1 MIIPWIAFLKDD
13 EQLLIETPTSRR
25 VANGPG
31 TVITPALAR
40 VHRRQGLTLGPTDYL
55 RVRDT
60 LSGELRNVVGPRLYF
75 LGANEEVAL
84 RMHAIALKRNQ
95 YIRLVDRRSGAIRV
109 ERGEQLVVLAPTEEI
124 LEDAREGINID
135 EQAAVLLRNISDGS
149 LELITTPQVFVP
161 ASNQEIVEVRRR
173 VRLED
178 HEAVVV
184 KDRAGAYSV
193 RRGRDSDRAFFLGPY
208 DELVT
213 FRWSSG
219 LHKDRRELRITHL
232 DQRPKFMWYE
242 FEARTQDNV
251 ELVIGITFFWQIVD
265 VERMVHTTD
274 DTPGDVCSHA
284 RSQIIQ
290 SVSQVSLERFLAAF
304 NPIIADAVRGS
315 DDGFYAERGAVL
327 HAVEVRSVA
336 CKDPAT
342 QRVLQEIIQETTNRL
357 NRLQQQESEND
368 VRLRQIRGEIEA
380 EELRG
385 QLMEVRRAVELAE
398 AEIGGGAEAS
408 RVRAFLDAL
417 GVGVEQADKL
427 ALFNTLRKQEA
438 LAALSSGS
446 ASLFFTPEDVDLRI
460 QTR

>member
-1 MIIPWIAFLKDD
+1 MIIPWVAFLKED
-13 EQLLIETPTSRR
+13 EQLLIETPTRRR

-31 TVITPALAR
+31 AVITPALSR
-40 VHRRQGLTLGPTDYL
+40 VSRREAIALGPTDYL

-60 LSGELRNVVGPRLYF
+60 LSGEVRNEVGPRLVF
-75 LGANEEVAL
+75 LGPGEEVDEQL
-84 RMHAIALKRNQ
+84 QAIPLKRGQ
-95 YIRLVDRRSGAIRV
+95 YLRLLDQSSGAIRV
-109 ERGEQLVVLAPTEEI
+109 ERGEGRVVLSPTEAI
-124 LEDAREGINID
+124 LEDVRDGINID
-135 EQAAVLLRNISDGS
+135 EQTAVLVRDTVAGG
-149 LELITTPQVFVP
+149 LELIIAPQVFAP
-161 ASNQEIVEVRRR
+161 APTQQVVEVRRR

-178 HEAVVV
+178 HEAVVI
-184 KDRAGAYSV
+184 KERSGAYRIRS
-193 RRGRDSDRAFFLGPY
+193 GADAERAFFLGPY

-219 LHKDRRELRITHL
+219 LHKDRRELKITHL

-242 FEARTQDNV
+242 LEARTQDNV
-251 ELVIGITFFWQIVD
+251 ELTIGITFFWQIVD
-265 VERMVHTTD
+265 VQGMVRTTD

-304 NPIIADAVRGS
+304 NAIIREAVLGGA
-315 DDGFYAERGAVL
+315 DGFYAERGVVL
-327 HAVEVRSVA
+327 HAVEVRAVA

-357 NRLQQQESEND
+357 NRLQQQESENE
-368 VRLRQIRGEIEA
+368 VRLRQIRGETEA

-385 QLMEVRRAVELAE
+385 RLMDVRRIVELAQ
-398 AEIGGGAEAS
+398 AEIGGAAEAG

-417 GVGVEQADKL
+417 GAELAPAEKL
-427 ALFNTLRKQEA
+427 AVFQTLRKQEA
-438 LAALSSGS
+438 LTALSAGS